1 MSTLRPGRDML
12 KHNLHNFSPKE
23 SRLLADTP
31 PTCPHCNSR
40 LKKWLVPVEASWT
53 EEFFFVCF
61 NDECSY
67 YKEGWTRMMEEYGQ
81 RASYRYMFNPATG
94 ASSPIP
100 VWSDSATRE
109 MIVEEDEEEGGQ

>member
-1 MSTLRPGRDML
+1 ML
-12 KHNLHNFSPKE
+12 
-23 SRLLADTP
+23 DTP

-40 LKKWLVPVEASWT
+40 LKKWLVPVDSSWT
-53 EEFFFVCF
+53 EGFFFVCF

-67 YKEGWTRMMEEYGQ
+67 YKEGWTRMLEQYGQ
-81 RASYRYMFNPATG
+81 RASYRYMLNPTTG
-94 ASSPIP
+94 ASSMIP